1 MYTLSDKISYINSLF
16 INSLWLGIFNGGLK
30 TGALPLPTSR
40 RQEVLRPIK
49 DLTEKEPRVH
59 RRSDGS
65 LVIECGEGDL
75 DGLALYAELA
85 DTIEKRLEETGRR

>member
-1 MYTLSDKISYINSLF
+1 
-16 INSLWLGIFNGGLK
+16 
-30 TGALPLPTSR
+30 
-40 RQEVLRPIK
+40 
-49 DLTEKEPRVH
+49 VH

-85 DTIEKRLEETGRR
+85 DTIEKRLEEISRR

>member
-16 INSLWLGIFNGGLK
+16 INSLWLGIFNDGLK

-40 RQEVLRPIK
+40 RQEVLRPHK
-49 DLTEKEPRVH
+49 GPDGEGAEGD
-59 RRSDGS
+59 RRSDGR
-65 LVIECGEGDL
+65 LAIRCGEGNL

-85 DTIEKRLEETGRR
+85 DAIEKRLEETSRR